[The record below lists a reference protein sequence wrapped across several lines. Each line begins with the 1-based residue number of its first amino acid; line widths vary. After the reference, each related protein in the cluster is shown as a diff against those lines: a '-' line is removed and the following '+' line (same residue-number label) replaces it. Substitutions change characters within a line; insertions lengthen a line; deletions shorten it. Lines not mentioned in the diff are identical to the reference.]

1 MTKTKRNCYLML
13 FNADSKD
20 FNGTEPFKDGDFT
33 VRYNNSTYMEN
44 VYIYL
49 PCGLERLGARGI
61 HTPFEMWNE
70 LELRIEFP
78 NHVIG

>member
-1 MTKTKRNCYLML
+1 ML
-13 FNADSKD
+13 FNSDFKD
-20 FNGTEPFKDGDFT
+20 FNGTEPFQNGDFT
-33 VRYNNSTYMEN
+33 VRTNNSTYMEN

-61 HTPFEMWNE
+61 HTPFEMWNG
-70 LELRIEFP
+70 LELRIEIP